1 MVNRSRALRPAEFA
15 RGLGDRQVVDA
26 GIAQAHQPLVIKLP
40 ILVTIGAQPVAGIV
54 VPFIG
59 EAHGDAIVGKSP
71 QLLDQSIVELARP
84 FAAQERLDLGA
95 PHREF
100 GAIAPAAVLGIAE
113 RDALGV
119 ARVPGILGHA
129 HLLHGGLACE
139 RRKRGTAHALMLLVV
154 AYACPIAIVRFRLER
169 GSASSSPGKAA
180 RNTRNGFEDRS
191 PRHMTRLPCNSI
203 TARSARALDSAG
215 A

>member
-54 VPFIG
+54 VPFIV

-154 AYACPIAIVRFRLER
+154 TFTHARWQSS
-169 GSASSSPGKAA
+169 GSGSGGA
-180 RNTRNGFEDRS
+180 R
-191 PRHMTRLPCNSI
+191 P
-203 TARSARALDSAG
+203 TARLARRRGTPGTVSRIEARG
-215 A
+215 T